1 MSEVLRKQAVSCY
14 HCGDRCD
21 DFPIE
26 SDGLSFC
33 CVGCKNV
40 YAILSQNNLC
50 DYYNL
55 ESNPGTAIKNPVSK
69 TKFNYLDDE
78 QVLKKLIDF
87 SDGKIQ
93 KITLFI
99 PVMHCS
105 SCIWLLENL
114 YKLDKGITS
123 SRVNFLKKTLS
134 LTIKTDSTSL
144 RKIVELLS
152 SIGYEPAINLNDV
165 ETQVKKTENKKLSYQ
180 IGVAGFCF
188 GNIMLISFPEYFGL
202 DEFTRSNFSKLFGF
216 LNMFLALP
224 VFLFSAQD
232 YFKNAI
238 KGLRKNYIGIDVPLA
253 LGIFVLFTR
262 SAYEIISHTGIGY
275 FDTLA
280 GLVFF
285 LLIGKWF
292 QQKTFDTLSFDRDY
306 KSYFPI
312 AVGVIINH
320 SETSVPVNNLKIG
333 DRIIIRNNE
342 LIPTD
347 SILMNGDANIDF
359 SFVTGESAPIRKVL
373 GEIIYAGGRQIGET
387 IELEVSKKVSQSY
400 LTQLWNSEHFAKQ
413 NESKIQSFQQIVSR
427 YFTFALIIIA
437 IASAAWWLIFDPDLS
452 LNAFTSVLIIA
463 CPCALALSSPFALGT
478 AMRILG
484 RNKFYIKSPD
494 VVEQISKINTIV
506 FDKTG
511 TITQP
516 NEARIEFIGEG
527 LSKEEIQLIAS
538 LVKHSVHPLS
548 KKIHSY
554 YHNSLI
560 LPVSNFMEETGKGLH
575 GIVEGI
581 NIMIGSY
588 TYIYHSE
595 KTESNNDDLST
606 NVYVKIGHEVRGYFK
621 IEHTYRKGLTRLIK
635 KIKPHFN
642 LFLLSGDN
650 DSEKK
655 RMIEIF
661 GQDTPLFFK
670 QTPMDKLN
678 FIEHLQKRNN
688 RVMMIGDGLNDAGAL
703 RASDI
708 GISLSENT
716 SHFSPASDVI
726 MDASVFKHTDKF
738 IQFSKNTTIVIK
750 ISFIIS
756 LIYNTIGL
764 SFAVQG
770 NLSPLIAAIL
780 MPLSSVTVIA
790 FTTVATTLFAKKGG
804 LE

>member
-1 MSEVLRKQAVSCY
+1 MTKTLSKQKVTCY
-14 HCGDRCD
+14 HCGDECD
-21 DFPIE
+21 NFPIE
-26 SDGLSFC
+26 SEDLSFC

-55 ESNPGTAIKNPVSK
+55 ESNPGTAIRNPVSK

-87 SDGKIQ
+87 NDGGIQ
-93 KITLFI
+93 KVTLFI
-99 PVMHCS
+99 PIMHCS

-114 YKLDKGITS
+114 YKLDKGVTN
-123 SRVNFLKKTLS
+123 SRVNFLKKNLS
-134 LTIKTDSTSL
+134 LTYKTETTSL

-152 SIGYEPAINLNDV
+152 SIGYEPAINLNDI
-165 ETQVKKTENKKLSYQ
+165 ETQVKKGENKRLSYQ

-202 DEFTRSNFSKLFGF
+202 DEFARVNFSRLFGY

-232 YFKNAI
+232 YFKNAY
-238 KGLRKNYIGIDVPLA
+238 KGLRKNHIGIDVPLA
-253 LGIFVLFTR
+253 LGIFVLFAR

-285 LLIGKWF
+285 ILIGKWF
-292 QQKTFDTLSFDRDY
+292 QQKTFDTLSFERDY

-312 AVGVIINH
+312 AVGVIADEN
-320 SETSVPVNNLKIG
+320 ETTVPVNNLKIG

-347 SILMNGDANIDF
+347 SILMNGNANIDF
-359 SFVTGESAPIRKVL
+359 SFVTGESAPVRKVL

-400 LTQLWNSEHFAKQ
+400 LTQLWNNEHFAKQ
-413 NESKIQSFQQIVSR
+413 NESKIQTFQQTVSR
-427 YFTFALIIIA
+427 YFTFALVIIA
-437 IASAAWWLIFDPDLS
+437 VASATWWLVFNPALS

-484 RNKFYIKSPD
+484 RNKFYIKSPE
-494 VVEQISKINTIV
+494 VVEQIAKIDSIV

-511 TITQP
+511 TITQS
-516 NEARIEFIGEG
+516 NDAKIDFIGDK
-527 LSKEEIQLIAS
+527 LSDEEIQLIVS
-538 LVKHSVHPLS
+538 LAKHSVHPLS
-548 KKIHSY
+548 KKICQLLY
-554 YHNSLI
+554 QTKI
-560 LPVSNFMEETGKGLH
+560 IPVREFKEETGKGLQ
-575 GIVEGI
+575 GFVG
-581 NIMIGSY
+581 
-588 TYIYHSE
+588 E
-595 KTESNNDDLST
+595 KE
-606 NVYVKIGHEVRGYFK
+606 VKIGSAKFLFPDGYLNLETSNLSTTVHVMIENNMRGYFK
-621 IEHTYRKGLTRLIK
+621 IEHSYRKGLNQLITQLK
-635 KIKPHFN
+635 EHFK
-642 LFLLSGDN
+642 LYLLSGDN
-650 DSEKK
+650 DSERKN
-655 RMIEIF
+655 MQELF
-661 GQDTPLFFK
+661 GENAQLFFK
-670 QTPMDKLN
+670 QSPMEKLT
-678 FIEHLQKRNN
+678 FIERLQNQNQK
-688 RVMMIGDGLNDAGAL
+688 VMMIGDGLNDAGAL
-703 RASDI
+703 KASNI
-708 GISLSENT
+708 GISVSENT

-726 MDASVFKHTDKF
+726 MDASVFNNANRF
-738 IQFSKNTTIVIK
+738 IQFSKHTTIVIK
-750 ISFIIS
+750 MSFIIS
-756 LIYNTIGL
+756 LIYNIIGL

-790 FTTVATTLFAKKGG
+790 FTTITTTLFAKKGG